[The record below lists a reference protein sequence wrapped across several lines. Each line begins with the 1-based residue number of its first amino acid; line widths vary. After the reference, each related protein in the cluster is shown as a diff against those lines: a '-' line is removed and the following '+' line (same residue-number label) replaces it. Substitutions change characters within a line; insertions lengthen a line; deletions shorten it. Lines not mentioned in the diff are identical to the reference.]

1 MQLYGEELYICIP
14 LWKIRLQAVALKNL
28 SGKLSW
34 FVFVLGFFFLILIFV
49 NKGIKINLNLKSWNV
64 KNEKMIKWLYQK

>member
-14 LWKIRLQAVALKNL
+14 LWTIRLQAVALKNL

-34 FVFVLGFFFLILIFV
+34 FVFVLFFFFNLIFV
-49 NKGIKINLNLKSWNV
+49 NKGIKIIFYLKSWTV

>member
-34 FVFVLGFFFLILIFV
+34 FVFVLFFFFYLIFV
-49 NKGIKINLNLKSWNV
+49 NKGIKINFYLKSWTV